1 MLQLTHMLNCE
12 LRTSDLIDSNED
24 QEIGRSVSTFSC
36 FFGVLSCDTLAPSF
50 LYIAYRS
57 YSYRIT
63 TKSSPRHHLKMLFL
77 RFNKIQDLVPRF
89 SRVRTKVRY
98 FAFTHT
104 RISLSKPSRYLH
116 ISVPFSE
123 TTEDRLP

>member
-1 MLQLTHMLNCE
+1 MAKDLVENHYHLLGYHRPLYLTP
-12 LRTSDLIDSNED
+12 I
-24 QEIGRSVSTFSC
+24 FSYLVV
-36 FFGVLSCDTLAPSF
+36 F
-50 LYIAYRS
+50 IS
-57 YSYRIT
+57 YL
-63 TKSSPRHHLKMLFL
+63 KNDVESSPRHHLKMFFL
-77 RFNKIQDLVPRF
+77 RFNKIQNLVPRF